1 MDEKTDRRWNGKCLM
16 MEMQGTEGTEKR
28 GAQHSLAVPEGFQE
42 EVAFKLGPKEL
53 VLVNQ

>member
-1 MDEKTDRRWNGKCLM
+1 MDEKTDRKWNDKCLM

-42 EVAFKLGPKEL
+42 EVAFKLGPEE
-53 VLVNQ
+53 